1 MRLAAH
7 VYLAFLAFTA
17 AACARHTDEPPANE
31 VGWGAAKQV
40 PAPTG
45 LHTTEAVQAT
55 TQPVGFDR
63 NDYPGDA
70 TMAAMR
76 AHFSFTGYWLTP
88 PPEAKTNSWA
98 GKRAVLR
105 EQGWGFLLLANGK
118 LDVEI
123 VKAKKA
129 GISAADLG
137 RKDAATAITAAKSE
151 GFPTGAIIF
160 LDQEEGG
167 RLLPEQ
173 AEYLLA
179 WTEAVAA
186 SPYKPGLYASGQ
198 PVPSDQNIT
207 TINDVRA
214 RIQAQ
219 HLHPVAIFDA
229 QDACPPSNG
238 CTLQP
243 KPLSAS
249 GEPDLIAW
257 QYSQSPRRT
266 DITKACAKT
275 YAADGNCYAPGFSSV
290 FLDMDLATSTDPSHG
305 R

>member
-1 MRLAAH
+1 MRLAAQ
-7 VYLAFLAFTA
+7 VCLLATVGLS
-17 AACARHTDEPPANE
+17 ACARRAEEPPTNE

-40 PAPTG
+40 AAPAG
-45 LHTTEAVQAT
+45 LHTTEAVQPT

-88 PPEAKTNSWA
+88 PPEAKTNSWT

-105 EQGWGFLLLANGK
+105 EQGWGFLLLANGR
-118 LDVEI
+118 LDAEI
-123 VKAKKA
+123 LKKKKA
-129 GISAADLG
+129 GTAPAELG
-137 RKDAATAITAAKSE
+137 RSDAAVAIAAAKKE
-151 GFPTGAIIF
+151 GFPAGAIVF

-167 RLLPEQ
+167 RMLDEQ
-173 AEYLLA
+173 AEYLLG

-186 SPYKPGLYASGQ
+186 SAYKPGLYASGQ
-198 PVPSDQNIT
+198 PVADDQNIT
-207 TINDVRA
+207 TIDDVRA

-219 HLHPVAIFDA
+219 HLHAVAMFDA
-229 QDACPPSNG
+229 LDACPPSNG
-238 CTLQP
+238 CTLKP
-243 KPLSAS
+243 KPLSAA
-249 GEPDLIAW
+249 GELDLVAW
-257 QYSQSPRRT
+257 QYSQSPRRP

-275 YAADGNCYAPGFSSV
+275 YAADGNCYAPGFGTV
-290 FLDMDLATSTDPSHG
+290 FLDMDLAASTDPSHG